1 MKKKTKGDVIVNV
14 VIILIGVEP
23 PLISTQALKNQA
35 YLHPNQN
42 NARVLYKS

>member
-23 PLISTQALKNQA
+23 PLISTQAFKKPGLFTSQ
-35 YLHPNQN
+35 PE
-42 NARVLYKS
+42 